1 MREQFLPLRN
11 KNDGYANCFC
21 AKVTVGPNDQFAGPA
36 LVFKGF
42 PDKSKYDYISNDTA
56 LGEKKKTGDW
66 DTIMKILKNYL
77 GGTGNTANLYFIRH
91 GNSMHNK
98 PMAQK
103 MADSPLTPAGL
114 YQASYLGAL
123 LRAHILQG
131 YTRLYSSYLMRSQQT
146 ALQVTFSLLS
156 SDTDTIDAVL
166 PEKLAYMQKIYNYYA
181 FSVCQNVLAKV
192 DKRFQ
197 EGLKGPR
204 DSSLDLAN
212 HTITTFA
219 NFFVKKLWT
228 ELANQKPKKQMSEAV
243 WEGFEKM
250 LNFPSTDD
258 SRFVNVLI
266 GVSTSFLSA
275 REIAQANPTDTE
287 EAAKA
292 AAAAASWLEKVS
304 IHFATELKRVLH
316 ANILA
321 YVNLSKPDCSSFC
334 VACPTPCT
342 RIGGRRTRR
351 IKHRRRKRKKKKSRK
366 SEVKQKYF
374 GIKKGKVIKLYK
386 HKILKKIGRYN
397 SVISWRTSR
406 KNLPRTTYYGKFY
419 KTRKAAKRMLKC

>member
-1 MREQFLPLRN
+1 M
-11 KNDGYANCFC
+11 Y
-21 AKVTVGPNDQFAGPA
+21 
-36 LVFKGF
+36 
-42 PDKSKYDYISNDTA
+42 
-56 LGEKKKTGDW
+56 
-66 DTIMKILKNYL
+66 
-77 GGTGNTANLYFIRH
+77 
-91 GNSMHNK
+91 
-98 PMAQK
+98 
-103 MADSPLTPAGL
+103 
-114 YQASYLGAL
+114 
-123 LRAHILQG
+123 
-131 YTRLYSSYLMRSQQT
+131 
-146 ALQVTFSLLS
+146 
-156 SDTDTIDAVL
+156 
-166 PEKLAYMQKIYNYYA
+166 KIYNYYA

-204 DSSLDLAN
+204 NSSLDLAN

-228 ELANQKPKKQMSEAV
+228 ELANQKPNKQMSKAV

-275 REIAQANPTDTE
+275 RKIAWADPTKP
-287 EAAKA
+287 AA

-304 IHFATELKRVLH
+304 IHFATELKRELH

-342 RIGGRRTRR
+342 RIGGRRTR
-351 IKHRRRKRKKKKSRK
+351 KEKKRRRRRKKKKSRK
-366 SEVKQKYF
+366 SEAKHKYF
-374 GIKKGKVIKLYK
+374 GSKKQIIDLCKKYGVTTSGSRKKLANALAAMRSVYMTQK
-386 HKILKKIGRYN
+386 DKKI
-397 SVISWRTSR
+397 I
-406 KNLPRTTYYGKFY
+406 LPF
-419 KTRKAAKRMLKC
+419 

>member
-1 MREQFLPLRN
+1 
-11 KNDGYANCFC
+11 
-21 AKVTVGPNDQFAGPA
+21 
-36 LVFKGF
+36 
-42 PDKSKYDYISNDTA
+42 
-56 LGEKKKTGDW
+56 
-66 DTIMKILKNYL
+66 MKILKNYL

-181 FSVCQNVLAKV
+181 FSVCRNVLAKI

-197 EGLKGPR
+197 EGLEGLM
-204 DSSLDLAN
+204 DSPLDLAN

-228 ELANQKPKKQMSEAV
+228 ELANQKPNKQMSKAV

-275 REIAQANPTDTE
+275 REVARASARADPTKPA

-304 IHFATELKRVLH
+304 IHFATELKRELH

-342 RIGGRRTRR
+342 RIGGWRTR
-351 IKHRRRKRKKKKSRK
+351 KKKRRRQKRKKKKSRK
-366 SEVKQKYF
+366 SEA
-374 GIKKGKVIKLYK
+374 K
-386 HKILKKIGRYN
+386 HKHFGSKKQIIDLCKKYGVTTSGSRKKLANALAAMRSVYMTQKDKKI
-397 SVISWRTSR
+397 I
-406 KNLPRTTYYGKFY
+406 LPFLSNNVNKKIFVRHFKDTAKKMPRRHR
-419 KTRKAAKRMLKC
+419 KTRKI